1 LLKNIK
7 RELNVLQ
14 FKTESDFY
22 FNLEKFISLI
32 EATVDDAIVVA
43 PEVCLTGFAYERFE
57 EAAEFS
63 TIAMEK
69 IFEVLNS
76 RVIILTII
84 EKIDASFFNIAKVF
98 RGGKIIHEQKKAH
111 LFVIGDER
119 KYFTQGD
126 ESEIS
131 IFEVDGIKIGIL
143 ICFELRFKNLWQKL
157 EGSDLICIPAMWGKP
172 RATQFAVLANAL
184 AIMNQCFV
192 AASDSANDDMARKS
206 SIVNPFGEVII
217 NDDFETI
224 SAEFS
229 SESIKKMR
237 RYVNV
242 ELS

>member
-14 FKTESDFY
+14 FRTETDFDL
-22 FNLEKFISLI
+22 NLEKLISLI
-32 EATVDDAIVVA
+32 KSSSNDALVVA

-63 TIAMEK
+63 AIAMK
-69 IFEVLNS
+69 AIFEVLDK
-76 RVIILTII
+76 RVVILTMI
-84 EKIDASFFNIAKVF
+84 EKIGNHFFNVAKVF
-98 RGGKIIHEQKKAH
+98 SDGKIIHEQKKVH

-126 ESEIS
+126 EGDIS
-131 IFEVDGIKIGIL
+131 IFEVDGIKVGIL

-157 EGSDLICIPAMWGKP
+157 EGCDLICVPAMWGKP
-172 RATQFAVLANAL
+172 RAMQFEVLTNAL
-184 AIMNQCFV
+184 AVMNQCFV
-192 AASDSANDDMARKS
+192 AASDSSNNDMARRS
-206 SIVNPFGEVII
+206 SIVNPFGEVSI
-217 NDDFETI
+217 DDDLESI
-224 SAEFS
+224 SGEYS

-242 ELS
+242 GLS

>member
-22 FNLEKFISLI
+22 FNLYKFISLI
-32 EATVDDAIVVA
+32 EATQEDAIVIA

-57 EAAEFS
+57 EAAEF
-63 TIAMEK
+63 TAIAMKK
-69 IFEVLNS
+69 IFEVLNN
-76 RVIILTII
+76 RVIILTMI
-84 EKIDASFFNIAKVF
+84 EKIDGHFFNTAKVF
-98 RGGKIIHEQKKAH
+98 NSGNIIYEQKKAR

-119 KYFTQGD
+119 RYFTQGD

-131 IFEVDGIKIGIL
+131 IFEVDGIKVGIL

-172 RATQFAVLANAL
+172 RATQFAVLSNAL
-184 AIMNQCFV
+184 AVVNQCFV

-217 NDDFETI
+217 NDDLESI
-224 SAEFS
+224 SADFS
-229 SESIKKMR
+229 SDSIKKMR
-237 RYVNV
+237 RYINV
-242 ELS
+242 GLL

>member
-1 LLKNIK
+1 MLENIK

-22 FNLEKFISLI
+22 FNLDKFISLI
-32 EATVDDAIVVA
+32 EDTQEDAIVVA

-63 TIAMEK
+63 TIATK
-69 IFEVLNS
+69 AILEVLDN
-76 RVIILTII
+76 RVIVFTMI
-84 EKIDASFFNIAKVF
+84 EKIDGCFFNVAKVF
-98 RGGKIIHEQKKAH
+98 SGGKIIHEQKKAR

-131 IFEVDGIKIGIL
+131 IFEVDGIKVGIL

-157 EGSDLICIPAMWGKP
+157 EGCDLICIPAMWGKP
-172 RATQFAVLANAL
+172 RATQFEVLSNAL
-184 AIMNQCFV
+184 AVMNQCFV
-192 AASDSANDDMARKS
+192 AASDSSNDDMARKS

-217 NDDFETI
+217 NDELESI

-229 SESIKKMR
+229 IESIKKMR

-242 ELS
+242 GLS

>member
-22 FNLEKFISLI
+22 INLDKFISLI
-32 EATVDDAIVVA
+32 EATQEDAIVVA
-43 PEVCLTGFAYERFE
+43 PEVCLTGFAYERFD

-63 TIAMEK
+63 AIAMKK
-69 IFEVLNS
+69 IFEVLNN
-76 RVIILTII
+76 RVIILTMI
-84 EKIDASFFNIAKVF
+84 EKIDGSFFNIAKVF
-98 RGGKIIHEQKKAH
+98 SAGKIIHEQKKAR

-131 IFEVDGIKIGIL
+131 IFEVDGIKVGIL
-143 ICFELRFKNLWQKL
+143 ICFELRFKNLWQRL
-157 EGSDLICIPAMWGKP
+157 EGCDLICIPAMWGKP
-172 RATQFAVLANAL
+172 RATQFAVLSNAL
-184 AIMNQCFV
+184 AVMNQCFV
-192 AASDSANDDMARKS
+192 AASDSSNDDMARKS
-206 SIVNPFGEVII
+206 SIVNPFGEVTI
-217 NDDFETI
+217 NDELESI

-229 SESIKKMR
+229 TETVKKMR

-242 ELS
+242 GLS